1 MRPYVLSI
9 LLLVVVAF
17 SFATALEPWHQS
29 WEGGRTQADNLLEV
43 ALGDSRE
50 LLARHFF
57 AKADSYFHNG
67 FAPTIFDK
75 TEGVETGH
83 MAGNASEEE
92 GEHNLLGKPRDWIDG
107 FSRNFYPSRH
117 SHLGE
122 GKCDKCDHHGTGDEH
137 AEHRAHDEAQGAD
150 EREILPWLKLS
161 LQLDPKR
168 VETYVV
174 AAYWLKNSLK
184 KVDAAERL
192 LREGLQNVPGNP
204 EILFELGR
212 IQLDD
217 RHDVGRAR
225 NLWELAL
232 KKWNE
237 RERDREN
244 PNLFILSQILGNLAI
259 LEENAGRPNEAIQH
273 LRRLQTFSPNK
284 ASIAKWIETLQTPH
298 QQPN

>member
-9 LLLVVVAF
+9 ALLMVVAVC
-17 SFATALEPWHQS
+17 FATTLEPWHQS
-29 WEGGRTQADNLLEV
+29 WEGGRTRTDNLLET

-75 TEGVETGH
+75 TEGIETGH
-83 MAGNASEEE
+83 MSGNATEKES
-92 GEHNLLGKPRDWIDG
+92 EHNFLGKPSDWIVG
-107 FSRNFYPSRH
+107 FGRNFYPSQH

-122 GKCDKCDHHGTGDEH
+122 GKCGENCTHGPGEDHAEDHHGEGKS
-137 AEHRAHDEAQGAD
+137 AAD

-174 AAYWLKNSLK
+174 AAYWLRNSLK
-184 KVDAAERL
+184 RLDGAERL
-192 LREGLQNVPGNP
+192 LREGLQNVPGDP

-212 IQLDD
+212 IQLED
-217 RHDVGRAR
+217 RHDPERAR

-232 KKWNE
+232 KKWSE
-237 RERDREN
+237 REPAREN

-259 LEENAGRPNEAIQH
+259 LEEKSGRTNEAIQH

-284 ASIAKWIETLQTPH
+284 ASIAKWIETLQTP
-298 QQPN
+298 QPQPK